1 MAHKT
6 PDEWVLE
13 ALKVARGALIADG
26 RDVTPS
32 AIVFRALEEA
42 METSKRL
49 PDPEAGW
56 LYSVRTMWPEVLGDY
71 GDKVES
77 YKSML
82 ERIMLGIESPEALH
96 GRPPRPS
103 PAQIARM
110 EAVTEQFPKYLQG
123 RNRRRDWQILVGY
136 ARDFPV
142 KHIARLARC
151 DRKTCLSQKT
161 MQTGRIAAHYEAL
174 FPDAFPAGLRP
185 DAAGTKP
192 GSGNVLQSQ
201 LSSG

>member
-1 MAHKT
+1 MGQKT
-6 PDEWVLE
+6 PDEWVHE
-13 ALKVARGALIADG
+13 ALKVARDVLIADG
-26 RDVTPS
+26 REATPS
-32 AIVFRALEEA
+32 AIVFRALVEA
-42 METSKRL
+42 METLKRL

-56 LYSVRTMWPEVLGDY
+56 LYSVRTMWPEVRGDY

-82 ERIMLGIESPEALH
+82 ERIMLGIESPDALH

-103 PAQIARM
+103 PVQIARM

-136 ARDFPV
+136 ARDLPV
-142 KHIARLARC
+142 KANARIARC
-151 DRKTCLSQKT
+151 HPETCRLQKNL
-161 MQTGRIAAHYEAL
+161 QTGRIAAHYERL
-174 FPDAFPAGLRP
+174 FPGVFGVGLRP

-192 GSGNVLQSQ
+192 RSGKVLPS
-201 LSSG
+201 LNPSH